1 MPLSATPIRSACR
14 QACALACALLVGAAS
29 AQTPRPATTAPTA
42 TTTAQ
47 PAPTKAPAQAAPAA
61 PGDPGAVVERIRAAL
76 AQQASQNR
84 LHVLVGD
91 DPITPPTLASPAAS
105 GTRSRSNARHKP
117 AVAPAPARP
126 AAAPAWAYAGPNG
139 PEHWGQLHPDYSA
152 CASGQRQAPIRID
165 PATTLQGPAETL
177 QVAYGRSGGGVRH
190 TGHTL
195 RVDVTGTHTLSVRGS
210 HFALQHLQFH
220 HPAEIRI
227 GEQTHAMAAHLL
239 HRSPQ
244 GQTAVLVLP
253 LEPGEAHPEIHKLWT
268 HMPLEAND
276 RVPMPDGLL
285 DLQALLP
292 QDPRYYQFMG
302 SLSEPPCTEGVLW
315 LVMKQPVRLSP
326 EQLRLFAQLF
336 PMNARPVQALNDR
349 VVREAM

>member
-1 MPLSATPIRSACR
+1 VPLSVAPIRSACLP
-14 QACALACALLVGAAS
+14 ACALACALLVGVAS
-29 AQTPRPATTAPTA
+29 AQTSRPVAATSTA

-47 PAPTKAPAQAAPAA
+47 PVAPKPPAQATPAA

-139 PEHWGQLHPDYSA
+139 PEHWGRLHPDYSA

-165 PATTLQGPAETL
+165 PASTLQGPAETL
-177 QVAYGRSGGGVRH
+177 QTGYGRSGGGVLH

-195 RVDVTGTHTLSVRGS
+195 RVDVAGTHTLSVRGS
-210 HFALQHLQFH
+210 RFELQHLQFH

-239 HRSPQ
+239 HRSAQ
-244 GQTAVLVLP
+244 GQTAVLVLL

-268 HMPLEAND
+268 HMPLEAHD
-276 RVPMPDGLL
+276 RVPLPDGLL